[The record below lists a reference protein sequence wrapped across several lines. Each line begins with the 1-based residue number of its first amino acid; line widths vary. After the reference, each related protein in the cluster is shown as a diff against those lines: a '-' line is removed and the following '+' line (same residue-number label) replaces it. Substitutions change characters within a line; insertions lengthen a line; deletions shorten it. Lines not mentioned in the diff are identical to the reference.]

1 MLPPERPRREDTGS
15 WGGWCLLVAAVPLA
29 PVLPEPGHAVTHQ
42 QPPSWQGGSPCA
54 VLGGWRGGSA
64 GDGLFLPLR
73 AALATGRS
81 HKLLSFQTGQLEPL
95 LSRFTEEEDLQM
107 KRMLQR
113 MDVLAKVGD
122 TGAGGAGHGCC
133 QRRGDT

>member
-1 MLPPERPRREDTGS
+1 MLPPEPPRGEDTGS
-15 WGGWCLLVAAVPLA
+15 WGGWCLLVAAVLFGTRAARAWPCCDPPAA
-29 PVLPEPGHAVTHQ
+29 PG
-42 QPPSWQGGSPCA
+42 WRGGSLRA
-54 VLGGWRGGSA
+54 VLGGWHGGSA
-64 GDGLFLPLR
+64 GDGLFLPPR
-73 AALATGRS
+73 AVLATGRS

-133 QRRGDT
+133 RRGGDM